1 MEAEAAF
8 RFTVEPE
15 AAGRRL
21 DSFLGDRLPECS
33 RSYAAELIAAGR
45 VEVDGR
51 PRKPSYR
58 LKVGECVVGSLPA
71 PRPSAFRPEPIAL
84 DILYEDESLLV
95 LCKPPGMVVHP
106 APGHDSGTLVHGLLH
121 HCPALGAL
129 AGERRPGIV
138 HRLDKE
144 TSGALVA
151 AKDARSLER
160 LAAQFKRRSVE
171 KRYLVLVHGVPPG
184 TQGVIRLPIGRDPLD
199 RKKMSVRSRK
209 PRPAETAWSIRRCWD
224 GETSLLEVRLVTGR
238 THQIRVHLSAVGH
251 PVVGDPVYG
260 RRRGSKAAS
269 GPFGA
274 ILSSAPRQ
282 MLHAFRI
289 GFDHPETGERLAF
302 ECPLPADMSGLIAR
316 LEAAASAA
324 VPIL

>member
-1 MEAEAAF
+1 MEAEGAF
-8 RFTVEPE
+8 RFIVEPE

-21 DSFLGDRLPECS
+21 DTFLAERLPECS
-33 RSYAAELIAAGR
+33 RSYAAALIADGR

-58 LKVGECVVGSLPA
+58 LKTGECVAGTLPP
-71 PRPSAFRPEPIAL
+71 PRPSGVRPEPIPL
-84 DILYEDESLLV
+84 EILYEDEGLLV

-106 APGHDSGTLVHGLLH
+106 APGHVSGTLVHALLH

-129 AGERRPGIV
+129 AGELRPGIV

-144 TSGALVA
+144 TSGALIA

-171 KRYLVLVHGVPPG
+171 KRYLALVHGVPSAKE
-184 TQGVIRLPIGRDPLD
+184 GVIRLPIGRDPVD

-209 PRPAETAWSIRRCWD
+209 ARPAETAWGVRRSWG
-224 GETSLLEVRLVTGR
+224 GEASLLEVRLVTGR

-260 RRRGSKAAS
+260 RRRPAKSPA
-269 GPFGA
+269 GPLGA
-274 ILSSAPRQ
+274 ILASAPRQ

-289 GFDHPETGERLAF
+289 SFDHPANGKRLAF
-302 ECPLPADMSGLIAR
+302 ECPLPSDMAGLIAR

-324 VPIL
+324 APIR